1 MYENE
6 FKKQGLLN
14 LRAKTRQK
22 SLKIKFTQ
30 PNGKDFKQ
38 QNKFCD
44 EGFCCD
50 LIEKT
55 ILSKK
60 AFKFTKY
67 IFINLNIFLVYI
79 NYNFLYLFLRI

>member
-44 EGFCCD
+44 EGFNQR
-50 LIEKT
+50 
-55 ILSKK
+55 LSSKISFK
-60 AFKFTKY
+60 ALQE
-67 IFINLNIFLVYI
+67 N
-79 NYNFLYLFLRI
+79 RA

>member
-60 AFKFTKY
+60 A
-67 IFINLNIFLVYI
+67 NLHRHFDGQLSNLSH
-79 NYNFLYLFLRI
+79 L